1 MHSSM
6 KILLVDDNYFFRDG
20 LANLLSAYN
29 IKIVGTA
36 GNGLEALQKIRRLK
50 VDVILMDIYMPVC
63 NGLEAITLIKR
74 EFPNVK
80 IVMMTVSE
88 EDENLFTAI
97 RNGACGY
104 LLKNFQAEKLLG
116 MLSDMEQGEPPLAQG
131 MAMKIIHEFAKSH
144 EPAGKSSSWEKNT
157 IDNLTTRQENIL
169 CLVAKGNTYRQVA
182 KKLYFSE
189 RTIKYEIKKILDKLQ
204 LNNRAEVVAYA
215 KSIGL
220 NSKNQAK

>member
-1 MHSSM
+1 M
-6 KILLVDDNYFFRDG
+6 KILLVDDNCFFRDG

-36 GNGLEALQKIRRLK
+36 GNGLEALQKIRSLQ
-50 VDVILMDIYMPVC
+50 VDVILMDIYMPFC
-63 NGLEAITLIKR
+63 NGLEAIKLIKK
-74 EFPNVK
+74 ESPNVK
-80 IVMMTVSE
+80 IVMMTISE

-116 MLSDMEQGEPPLAQG
+116 MLSDLEQGEPPLAPG
-131 MAMKIIHEFAKSH
+131 MAMKIMREFARHS
-144 EPAGKSSSWEKNT
+144 EMGKQVLSEKKET
-157 IDNLTTRQENIL
+157 IDNLTTRQGTIL
-169 CLVAKGNTYRQVA
+169 RLVANGNTYRQIA
-182 KKLYFSE
+182 EKLYFSE
-189 RTIKYEIKKILDKLQ
+189 RTIKYEIKRILDKLQ

-220 NSKNQAK
+220 IYKKQAEE